1 MAISGNIGVKT
12 IAGYI
17 GKTGT
22 YGTLINTNK
31 RTSLLSVAVPPGDG
45 NMTTPY
51 QKWGVPGVGWNAE
64 PALNSTMDTGFYTT
78 FNFDGWAYY
87 GGNGIIDYYDSTSND
102 NCAYQTAAGGTSD
115 TWFSGTYGTFGYSG
129 TSNNTYTGT
138 SSTTAGGYV
147 GCLYQNAKETCMV
160 SFPKP
165 TKLGNSYETYY
176 NSKKTMAFWY
186 YCVTATPNA
195 FCYAIADNQSHQY
208 TPGGSIQYSG
218 FILQRPSNRTN
229 AFTLLLGDGNGLG
242 SGDRRSH
249 LGITNSLAQGKWNF
263 VVIGMD
269 GNNITTQSIS
279 TNYVCITVAGAGS
292 RTTTNN
298 GISGT
303 SGSAT
308 SIGLDSN
315 LNACMRWM
323 WSGNALA
330 SVADQIGGAWI
341 FSEYL
346 QADDSRLTDLWNATK
361 SFYP

>member
-1 MAISGNIGVKT
+1 MAISGNVGVKT

-17 GKTGT
+17 GKTTG
-22 YGTLINTNK
+22 NNK
-31 RTSLLSVAVPPGDG
+31 TSLLSAAVPPGNG

-51 QKWGVPGVGWNAE
+51 QKWGVPGVGWNAG
-64 PALNSTMDTGFYTT
+64 PALNSTMDVGFYTT

-87 GGNGIIDYYDSTSND
+87 GGTGIIDYYDSTSNS
-102 NCAYQTAAGGTSD
+102 NCAYNTVLGGSSD
-115 TWFSGTYGTFGYSG
+115 TWVSGTYGTLGSG
-129 TSNNTYTGT
+129 ISYTGT

-147 GCLYQNAKETCMV
+147 ACTAATANSNYMV

-165 TKLGNSYETYY
+165 TKSGNTYETYY
-176 NSKKTMAFWY
+176 SSKKTMAFWY
-186 YCVTATPNA
+186 YCSTATPGA
-195 FCYAIADNQSHQY
+195 FAYAIADNQR
-208 TPGGSIQYSG
+208 TTNTNYSG

-229 AFTLLLGDGNGLG
+229 AFTLLLGDGTGVG

-249 LGITNSLAQGKWNF
+249 LGVTNSLGNGKWNF

-269 GNNITTQSIS
+269 GGNAATQSIS

-315 LNACMRWM
+315 SSAVMRWF
-323 WSGNALA
+323 WSGGSSANTT
-330 SVADQIGGAWI
+330 DRIGGAWI

-346 QADDSRLTDLWNATK
+346 QANDSRLTDLWNATK